1 MAERMDPHSRPQWAL
16 AVTLLALQACAPR
29 PQPLPPEPPAA
40 HTYSEEALPQVEN
53 ARVEI
58 IDLQEIPEPEAKRV
72 RVAGTL
78 INFGKSATT
87 QVSVRVRAV
96 DENGGVVAMI
106 YGTPSTQEIPPG
118 GSATFT
124 AWFDDLPQIR
134 RYHVEAVVR

>member
-1 MAERMDPHSRPQWAL
+1 MTLHSTPRWAL
-16 AVTLLALQACAPR
+16 VGALLALHACAPR
-29 PQPLPPEPPAA
+29 PQPLPSEPPPA
-40 HTYSEEALPQVEN
+40 HAYTEEELPAVQN

-78 INFGKSATT
+78 INFGKAMTT
-87 QVSVRVRAV
+87 RVSVKVRAV
-96 DENGGVVAMI
+96 DDKGAVVAMI

-134 RYHVEAVVR
+134 RYHVEAVVK

>member
-1 MAERMDPHSRPQWAL
+1 MTLHSTPRWA
-16 AVTLLALQACAPR
+16 AVVALLALQACAPR
-29 PQPLPPEPPAA
+29 PQPLSPEPPPAQ
-40 HTYSEEALPQVEN
+40 TYTEEELPVVQN

-78 INFGKSATT
+78 INFGKAATT
-87 QVSVRVRAV
+87 RVSVKVRAV
-96 DENGGVVAMI
+96 DEKGAVVAMI

-134 RYHVEAVVR
+134 RYHVEAVVK

>member
-1 MAERMDPHSRPQWAL
+1 MPKRMNAHSWRRGGAVVAL
-16 AVTLLALQACAPR
+16 FAFQACAPR
-29 PQPLPPEPPAA
+29 PQVMPPEPPPAQS
-40 HTYSEEALPQVEN
+40 YSEEELPAAEN

-58 IDLQEIPEPEAKRV
+58 IDLQEIPEPEARRV

-78 INFGKSATT
+78 INFGKATT
-87 QVSVRVRAV
+87 KQVSVKVRAV

-134 RYHVEAVVR
+134 RYHVEAMVR